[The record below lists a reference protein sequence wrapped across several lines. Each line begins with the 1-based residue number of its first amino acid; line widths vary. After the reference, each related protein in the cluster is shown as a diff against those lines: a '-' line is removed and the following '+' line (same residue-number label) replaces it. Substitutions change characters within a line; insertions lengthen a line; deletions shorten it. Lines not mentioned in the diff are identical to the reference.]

1 MELLTE
7 HGFSGTG
14 VDAVLKRAGIP
25 KGSFYHHFRNKEEFG
40 TAVLAAYD
48 EYFCQKL
55 DRWLLNEE
63 FAPLTRIRLF
73 VNDAIKGMIRHRFTR
88 GCLVGNF
95 GQELSILPT
104 NYRAILNKIFDNW
117 VSKIEQCLC
126 LAQKEG
132 AISSAANCQAL
143 AQFFWIGWEG
153 AVMRSRMKKEA
164 KPMQIFVSVYL
175 DSIEQMAITATS
187 EKNR

>member
-1 MELLTE
+1 
-7 HGFSGTG
+7 
-14 VDAVLKRAGIP
+14 
-25 KGSFYHHFRNKEEFG
+25 
-40 TAVLAAYD
+40 
-48 EYFCQKL
+48 
-55 DRWLLNEE
+55 
-63 FAPLTRIRLF
+63 
-73 VNDAIKGMIRHRFTR
+73 
-88 GCLVGNF
+88 
-95 GQELSILPT
+95 
-104 NYRAILNKIFDNW
+104 
-117 VSKIEQCLC
+117 